1 MPLVLLR
8 LNEVLQRVKLGKS
21 TVYKMIARGEF
32 PAPKQLTA
40 NRSVWLESEIE
51 QWLEFRLARGGVHGS
66 SGIGEQGMTKA

>member
-21 TVYKMIARGEF
+21 TVYKMISRGEF

-40 NRSVWLESEIE
+40 NRSVWLESDIE
-51 QWLEFRLARGGVHGS
+51 QWLEYRLARGGVHVS

>member
-21 TVYKMIARGEF
+21 TVYKMISRGEF

-40 NRSVWLESEIE
+40 NRSVWLESDIE
-51 QWLEFRLARGGVHGS
+51 QWLEYRLARGDVHGS
-66 SGIGEQGMTKA
+66 SGIGEQGMKTA